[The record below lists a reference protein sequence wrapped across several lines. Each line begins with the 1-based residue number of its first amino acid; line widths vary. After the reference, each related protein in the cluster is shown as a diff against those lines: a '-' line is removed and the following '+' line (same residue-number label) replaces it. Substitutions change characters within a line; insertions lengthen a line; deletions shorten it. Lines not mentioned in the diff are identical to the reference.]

1 MPEQLFFHCAVTLND
16 STVAIIGGKDSQ
28 LRVSN
33 KTLFYNF
40 NDGKWTYGPELI
52 HARYSHS
59 CAGFIKENELRIYVI
74 GGFDDTPSVPCV
86 LDSVELG
93 VLDRNDISLMN
104 WHWIEGPTFPIKID
118 SHSLV
123 ATNNALYV
131 IGGFE
136 FNQILEN
143 CAGDLSTLDS
153 IFELN
158 LFMEN
163 TSWIQLPQRMSMPK
177 RLVSSLFIPDE
188 LVTCN

>member
-52 HARYSHS
+52 HARYSHR
-59 CAGFIKENELRIYVI
+59 CAGFNKENELTIYVI
-74 GGFDDTPSVPCV
+74 GGVTDTSCV